1 MANNLSALKKKS
13 DLDRMVR
20 EGFLTRDDVHAEL
33 PDLISGRKP
42 GRESKRER
50 ILMRAVGLVNQDIA
64 IADWIYRHAL
74 ELGAGTVL
82 PF

>member
-1 MANNLSALKKKS
+1 
-13 DLDRMVR
+13 
-20 EGFLTRDDVHAEL
+20 
-33 PDLISGRKP
+33 
-42 GRESKRER
+42 
-50 ILMRAVGLVNQDIA
+50 MRAVGLVNQDIA